1 MIYSRVIARFAV
13 PALSAL
19 LAMNGSAQSPPS
31 LLQIVQ
37 ERLNPDAEP
46 VYGKIEEQL
55 AALCARM
62 NAPNRYL
69 ALASLTLPREVWW
82 LNAYASPAD
91 VDRIAEAYARNMEL
105 MTAMRELAQGKKG
118 LASDPIDL
126 MATLRGDLSD
136 ASPWLIG
143 ELRFA

>member
-1 MIYSRVIARFAV
+1 MYFGAMARFAV

-19 LAMNGSAQSPPS
+19 LAMNVSARSPPP

-37 ERLNPDAEP
+37 ERLNPGAEP
-46 VYGKIEEQL
+46 AYGKIEEQL

-69 ALASLTLPREVWW
+69 ALASLTLPTEVWW

-91 VDRIAEAYARNMEL
+91 VDRIAEAYARNTEL
-105 MTAMRELAQGKKG
+105 MTAMRELAQGTWTRTG
-118 LASDPIDL
+118 EFGVAPSRIRPHID
-126 MATLRGDLSD
+126 AARHRKT
-136 ASPWLIG
+136 
-143 ELRFA
+143 